1 MPKYTVRRLN
11 LGRDE
16 QYDQLAL
23 AAGELY
29 SRTLIT
35 FWRVVRKKGL
45 WLGQFSLTRWQ
56 KSKEIHSQSAQAVTE
71 SFFASL
77 KSWRK
82 RRKQDPRARPPR
94 RKKKFYKV
102 QWKTAAIKLEGNKLR
117 LSNGKANPP
126 LYIPWKWDKP
136 KLVELGW
143 TGEQYQIRAIYVL
156 EDTQVKPLGNKVVG
170 IDLGEIH
177 LAVSHDGEQCH
188 ILNGRKFRSVRRY
201 QNKLKAEL
209 SHMIDTKKRGSN
221 HRKRLVR
228 SKRRQLK
235 KIEDQM
241 TDILHKQTTRLIST
255 LYSEGVQILVIGDL
269 RDIRK
274 DLDYGRKAN
283 QKIHQMVSGKV
294 RWMLSYKAERL
305 GMKVVLQNEAYTT
318 QTCPACGK
326 RKKPAGRMYRCPCG
340 FSYHRDG
347 VGALNIRAKYLE
359 ENTPVVGVMASPI
372 GLRWRPHVR
381 CSLDHTLVQETS

>member
-11 LGRDE
+11 LGWDQHYE
-16 QYDQLAL
+16 QLAL
-23 AAGELY
+23 AAGEIYTRALV
-29 SRTLIT
+29 S

-45 WLGQFSLTRWQ
+45 WLKCSSLERWH
-56 KSKEIHSQSAQAVTE
+56 KSTGFHSDSAKAAIQ

-77 KSWRK
+77 KSWRR
-82 RRKQDPRARPPR
+82 RRKKDPQARPPKHR
-94 RKKKFYKV
+94 RKFYKV
-102 QWKTAAIKLEGNKLR
+102 QWKTGAIKLEGGELR

-126 LYIPWKWDKP
+126 LYIPWKWDRP

-143 TGEQYQIRAIYVL
+143 TGEQYQIRAIYIL
-156 EDTQVKPLGNKVVG
+156 EDARTKPLGNKVAG

-221 HRKRLVR
+221 HRKCLVR

-235 KIEDQM
+235 KIQDQM

-255 LYSEGVQILVIGDL
+255 LYSEGVQTLVIGDL

-283 QKIHQMVSGKV
+283 QKIHQMVSGQT

-305 GMKVVLQNEAYTT
+305 GMNVVLQNEAYTT
-318 QTCPACGK
+318 QTCPACGS
-326 RKKPAGRMYRCPCG
+326 RKKPTGRMYHCPCG

-347 VGALNIRAKYLE
+347 VGALNIRNKYLE

-372 GLRWRPHVR
+372 GMRWRPHVR
-381 CSLDHTLVQETS
+381 CSLDHVIAQETS